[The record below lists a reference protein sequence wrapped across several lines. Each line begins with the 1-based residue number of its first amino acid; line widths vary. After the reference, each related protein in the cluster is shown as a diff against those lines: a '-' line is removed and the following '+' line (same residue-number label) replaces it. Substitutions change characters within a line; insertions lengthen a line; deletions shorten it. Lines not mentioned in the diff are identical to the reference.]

1 MSLLIGTDNL
11 AHQTGRDFLIYF
23 NLPTFIVGTIILTFF
38 AKAQN
43 SRVLLHLI
51 ITVAISSVLAAIIV
65 SALMGT
71 VYISPTWFI
80 DLPISAISI
89 SVALFFG
96 RYFRGIKKVA
106 T

>member
-11 AHQTGRDFLIYF
+11 EHQTGRDFLVYF
-23 NLPTFIVGTIILTFF
+23 NLPVFIVGSIILTLF
-38 AKAQN
+38 AKTQS

-51 ITVAISSVLAAIIV
+51 TTVAISSVVAAIIV

-71 VYISPTWFI
+71 VYISPAWFI

-89 SVALFFG
+89 LVALFFG
-96 RYFRGIKKVA
+96 RYFRGINKVA